1 MSSSSL
7 NSGYSAMTDRLCT
20 PTPRSDLYE
29 LYLYQ
34 GENIIARK
42 HLTIPLL
49 TKNIRSHLRK
59 MCEIDHDNVNRFIG
73 MSTDG
78 PSCLS
83 LWRCCM
89 RGSLKDV
96 IHKRSVTMDG
106 FFMFCLIKD
115 IACGLH
121 YIHNSFLVKHGH
133 LTSSC
138 CLVDERWQV
147 KITDYGLE
155 FMPREEPKLEHKLY
169 TAPELLR
176 DPQLDGTREGDVYSF
191 AIICS
196 ELIGG
201 TSAWNLEN
209 RKEDAE
215 DILYMVKKG
224 GRKMMR
230 PELNPDSS
238 LEIRSDLLH
247 LIRDCWEEEPA
258 MRPTIDSVRGVLKAT
273 TGKRNANLMDHVF
286 KIMENYASSL
296 EQEVEARTKELVDEK
311 KKSDILL
318 CRMLPK
324 YVVYDD
330 IE

>member
-1 MSSSSL
+1 
-7 NSGYSAMTDRLCT
+7 MTDRLCT

-238 LEIRSDLLH
+238 LEIR
-247 LIRDCWEEEPA
+247 
-258 MRPTIDSVRGVLKAT
+258 
-273 TGKRNANLMDHVF
+273 NANLMDHVF